1 MEHSGSACASWRRGG
16 GGARDFFFL
25 ITSQIIPPP
34 FSLSNHVNDQ
44 GNENKALDS
53 QLTLSSCYI
62 RSRRSSLT
70 GGAISAGETNL
81 QAGILSPTP
90 INQPAFLS
98 ETELFKL
105 AAELL
110 VCPLAHTLRTCI
122 QKTKYYACE
131 INPSQKIFKESAVGF
146 LFYLMDGSLF
156 FPLIPRK
163 TA

>member
-1 MEHSGSACASWRRGG
+1 MRKVRFVPRNILEVSLHLEEVEEGE
-16 GGARDFFFL
+16 RDFFFFFL

-70 GGAISAGETNL
+70 GGVISAGETNL

-90 INQPAFLS
+90 VN
-98 ETELFKL
+98 
-105 AAELL
+105 
-110 VCPLAHTLRTCI
+110 
-122 QKTKYYACE
+122 
-131 INPSQKIFKESAVGF
+131 
-146 LFYLMDGSLF
+146 
-156 FPLIPRK
+156 
-163 TA
+163 